1 MDIFHRIDEVYQRTV
16 ELQTQIDPAQ
26 PALAAALQDL
36 HLVLEELQ
44 ATHEELAVQNRRLA
58 SVQQQL
64 QVEKQRYW
72 DLYNWAP
79 DGYLVTDHQGVIQ
92 FANVAIAQLLGVAQE
107 QLSGK
112 PLVLYLPEADRRAF
126 YALLAQLH
134 QTAVANV
141 SLASPWETQLRHR
154 QGGTIDVAIMTSIG
168 LPMAA
173 DASTLRWLIRNITE
187 QKRAETEIRQLAFH
201 DALTGLPNRAYFET
215 YLAQAIAQTQRDN
228 TRLAI
233 VFLDLDNFKGIN
245 DSLGHWAGDQLLQQV
260 AQRLQNCLRQG
271 DCLVRWGG
279 DEFIFVIIQ
288 AMTRQSIEH
297 LCDRI
302 LASFALAFPI
312 HQHELHISSSL
323 GIAVYPNHSQD
334 AETLIRYA
342 DQALYQAKA
351 HGRNSYC
358 FFEEDRGAH
367 ALETFQLEHELHEAR
382 NHQEFCLYFQPQ
394 VDVVSGAVTA
404 FEALLRWQH
413 PHLGLL
419 APAAFLG
426 ILENNGQI
434 VEIGDWVLQA
444 GIRQATIWH
453 QAGFE
458 NIKLAINLS
467 ARQLRSPSLV
477 MHVQQCLETAQ
488 YDPTLLEFE
497 ITETSAITHPQ
508 ETHTTLQQL
517 AELGITISLDDFG
530 TGYSSL
536 TLVKQLPLQKLKID
550 RSFVADLSTS
560 PCNQAII
567 AATMTLA
574 QQLNLQIVVEG
585 VETAEQVPILQQFG
599 LREMQGDWFAR
610 PMAAAQVLDFLRQ
623 RPTPPHASP
632 P

>member
-1 MDIFHRIDEVYQRTV
+1 MDIFHRIDEIYQRTV
-16 ELQTQIDPAQ
+16 ELQAQVNPAQ
-26 PALAAALQDL
+26 PAIEAALQDL
-36 HLVLEELQ
+36 YLVLAELQ
-44 ATHEELAVQNRRLA
+44 TAYEELATQNQSLA
-58 SVQQQL
+58 AVQQQL
-64 QVEKQRYW
+64 QVEQQRYW

-79 DGYLVTDHQGVIQ
+79 DGYLVTDHKGIIQ
-92 FANVAIAQLLGVAQE
+92 SANVAIAQLLGIDQE

-112 PLVLYLPEADRRAF
+112 PLVLYLPEADHSAF
-126 YALLAQLH
+126 YALLAQLN
-134 QTAVANV
+134 QTAIANV

-154 QGGTIDVAIMTSIG
+154 QGRSQDVAMLVSVG
-168 LPMAA
+168 LPIATDAA
-173 DASTLRWLIRNITE
+173 TLRWLIRDITE
-187 QKRAETEIRQLAFH
+187 QKRAETEIRRLAFH

-215 YLAQAIAQTQRDN
+215 YLEQAIAQAQRDN

-233 VFLDLDNFKGIN
+233 AFLDLDNFKEIN

-260 AQRLQNCLRQG
+260 GQRLQNCLRQG

-288 AMTRQSIEH
+288 AMTRQAIEH

-302 LASFALAFPI
+302 LASFVPAFPI

-323 GIAVYPNHSQD
+323 GIAVYPDHSQD

-351 HGRNSYC
+351 HGRNDYC

-367 ALETFQLEHELHEAR
+367 TLETFQLEHELHEAR
-382 NHQEFCLYFQPQ
+382 NNQEFCLYFQPQ
-394 VDVVSGAVTA
+394 VDAVSGAVTA

-426 ILENNGQI
+426 ILESNGQI

-444 GIRQATIWH
+444 GIRQATTWH
-453 QAGFE
+453 QAGFK

-477 MHVQQCLETAQ
+477 THVQQCLETAQ

-508 ETHTTLQQL
+508 ESHAALQQL
-517 AELGITISLDDFG
+517 AELGIPISLDDFG

-550 RSFVADLSTS
+550 RSFVADLSTN

-574 QQLNLQIVVEG
+574 QQLHLQIVVEG
-585 VETAEQVPILQQFG
+585 VETTEQVQILQQFG
-599 LREMQGDWFAR
+599 LREMQGYWFAR
-610 PMAAAQVLDFLRQ
+610 PLAAGQVLDFLRQ
-623 RPTPPHASP
+623 RPNPPHSSP
-632 P
+632 T